1 MSAVAIPLSELASS
15 RRWQSNFMTILPAV
29 EKHASVRFHRLPA
42 EAREEATAEAVAA
55 ACVSYA
61 RLARQKKLAQV
72 YPGSIATFAVKGVH
86 AGRHV
91 GGHLGGRD
99 LLNPLTQK
107 KKGIVVGTLSSWDS
121 KRATWKDIA
130 VESRRTSPA
139 DTAAFR
145 LDFQTWLKTWNRRHR
160 KIIAMLGAGY
170 RTLTVARKLGVSAA
184 RVSQFRRQYR
194 QSWEQFQNTEPA
206 VQAA

>member
-1 MSAVAIPLSELASS
+1 VLLLGVPGTGKSAMAKALGNETGRPTLVLDIGALMGSLVGSTEA
-15 RRWQSNFMTILPAV
+15 N
-29 EKHASVRFHRLPA
+29 VRQALR
-42 EAREEATAEAVAA
+42 
-55 ACVSYA
+55 
-61 RLARQKKLAQV
+61 
-72 YPGSIATFAVKGVH
+72 I
-86 AGRHV
+86 
-91 GGHLGGRD
+91 
-99 LLNPLTQK
+99 
-107 KKGIVVGTLSSWDS
+107 IVVGTLSPWDS

-184 RVSQFRRQYR
+184 RVSQFRRQYQ
-194 QSWEQFQNTEPA
+194 QSWEQFQTAETA
-206 VQAA
+206 MKAA